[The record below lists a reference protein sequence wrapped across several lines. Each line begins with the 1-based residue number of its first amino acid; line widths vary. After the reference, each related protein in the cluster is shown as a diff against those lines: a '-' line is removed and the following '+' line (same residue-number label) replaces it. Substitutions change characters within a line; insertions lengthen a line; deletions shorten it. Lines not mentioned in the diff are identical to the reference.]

1 MKKLTKLLLGLAI
14 GVACH
19 TAQADSTLH
28 NASDWRLLKAACPE
42 SWRSMDKA
50 LPSAGDDPVPP
61 TSISW
66 SNSTDSDDFA
76 IFLRNFIIATTKNN
90 QTFDTKLA
98 DPLLVASECAK
109 RRNIAVNAYMNKDVG
124 IIPLLKK
131 LINMVPILMSL
142 GLFDADEL

>member
-1 MKKLTKLLLGLAI
+1 MIIMLISVMISNTGA
-14 GVACH
+14 H
-19 TAQADSTLH
+19 ADSTLH
-28 NASDWRLLKAACPE
+28 TASDWRLLKAACPE

-109 RRNIAVNAYMNKDVG
+109 RRNIAVNTYMNKDVG